1 MIFFILLKMSDFQ
14 EERSV
19 TYLGFIF
26 YMYNHPYPF
35 TNIQTLYTLK
45 LVFSTSLSIKV
56 KVW

>member
-45 LVFSTSLSIKV
+45 LVFSQHL
-56 KVW
+56 